1 MSEYQL
7 CDGLKGLFSA
17 PSPMKG
23 EDLAAYDAL
32 CRQIEEVV
40 QPKDVWDQM
49 MVIDI
54 ADHFWQQ
61 RRLRRCAGTVT
72 NASRREA
79 LAQILLPI
87 LSNSRVDAE
96 RFADAYFGVIRIRE
110 PRQPLQTAY
119 TPTIRRVAPVGPRKD
134 PPPASAPV
142 PPEVPQMTREDVV
155 ALLKSHGLDET
166 DIDRMAMYLSVD
178 RLAGLEN
185 LALKHELQRQA
196 IFREV
201 ERRRKKR
208 AKQQRQKGPERA
220 NGNARP
226 GPNLDDDQPEETA
239 PH

>member
-1 MSEYQL
+1 MLEYQL
-7 CDGLKGLFSA
+7 CDSLKGLFSA
-17 PSPMKG
+17 PSLMKG
-23 EDLAAYDAL
+23 EDPAAYEAL
-32 CRQIEEVV
+32 YQQVEEVV
-40 QPKDVWDQM
+40 QPRDVSDQM
-49 MVIDI
+49 MV
-54 ADHFWQQ
+54 ADVTEHFWQQ
-61 RRLRRCAGTVT
+61 QRLRRCAGTVT
-72 NASRREA
+72 NASRRAA

-87 LSNSRVDAE
+87 VNKVDAE

-142 PPEVPQMTREDVV
+142 PPEVPEMTREDVV
-155 ALLKSHGLDET
+155 ALLKSHGLDES

-185 LALKHELQRQA
+185 LAFKHELQRQA

-208 AKQQRQKGPERA
+208 AKQQRQNGPERT
-220 NGNARP
+220 NGKARP
-226 GPNLDDDQPEETA
+226 GRNLDDDQPDETA

>member
-1 MSEYQL
+1 MSDYQL
-7 CDGLKGLFSA
+7 SESLKGLFSA

-40 QPKDVWDQM
+40 QPRDVWDQM
-49 MVIDI
+49 MVTDI

-72 NASRREA
+72 NASRREG
-79 LAQILLPI
+79 LVQILLPVV
-87 LSNSRVDAE
+87 NKVDAE

-134 PPPASAPV
+134 PPPISASA

-155 ALLKSHGLDET
+155 ALLKSHGLEET
-166 DIDRMAMYLSVD
+166 DIDRMAMYMSVD

-208 AKQQRQKGPERA
+208 AKQQRQKGSERA
-220 NGNARP
+220 NGDART
-226 GPNLDDDQPEETA
+226 GPNLDHQPDETA